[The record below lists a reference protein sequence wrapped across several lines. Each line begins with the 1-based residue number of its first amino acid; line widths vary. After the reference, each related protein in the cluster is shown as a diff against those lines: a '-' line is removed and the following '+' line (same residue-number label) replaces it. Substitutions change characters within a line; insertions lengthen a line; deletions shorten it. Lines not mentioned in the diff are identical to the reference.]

1 MNIQIATIEANV
13 TFSRASM
20 ESINRVAGQVFDNG
34 AIEIEFQGVHA
45 DFQPTKN
52 SVMFQLSHQGI
63 EVQGIITTETVQRLL
78 AVEVQHLEPEYVS
91 YLLAQQAAKYGISSI
106 RYEEHPG
113 STPQPLMNASFRL
126 GETTVIGALS
136 VPTLFIEDTFLRPKQ
151 QILSDQLKLSVSW
164 APFETALN
172 AEEITALTSQDLVLV
187 FPK

>member
-1 MNIQIATIEANV
+1 MNTQIATIEATV
-13 TFSRASM
+13 ALSRASV

-34 AIEIEFQGVHA
+34 AIEIEFHGVYA
-45 DFQPTKN
+45 DVRPAKN

-106 RYEEHPG
+106 RYEENPV

-126 GETTVIGALS
+126 GETTVKGALS
-136 VPTLFIEDTFLRPKQ
+136 VPTLFIEDTFLRPKKQ
-151 QILSDQLKLSVSW
+151 VLSDQLKLLVSW
-164 APFETALN
+164 APFETALH
-172 AEEITALTSQDLVLV
+172 AEEITELTAQDLVLV